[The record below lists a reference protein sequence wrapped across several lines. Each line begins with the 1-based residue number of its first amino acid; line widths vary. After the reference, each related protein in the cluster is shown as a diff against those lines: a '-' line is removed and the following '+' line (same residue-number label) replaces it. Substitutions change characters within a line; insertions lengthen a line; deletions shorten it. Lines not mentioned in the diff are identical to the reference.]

1 MISKS
6 IKALSIINEI
16 LPIEAQNNINEIVN
30 NDTKKIID

>member
-6 IKALSIINEI
+6 IKTLSIINEI
-16 LPIEAQNNINEIVN
+16 LPIEVQNNINEIVN